1 MALNDNT
8 LQNEEEKKVPLWDLF
23 LSFLKM
29 GAVLIGGGYA
39 LLPLLENEITVKH
52 KWAKSEE
59 MTDLYALAQL
69 LPGVIAV
76 NTAMLVGNRLRGL
89 AGNLIAALGLV
100 FVPFILIVI
109 YAITYSTMNNVEI
122 VMKILDGLRPAAA
135 GMIFAMGLKMLVK
148 ESKKRW
154 ACMFSLT
161 VCAIVLFLNP
171 PIVWM
176 ILSTVLLGLI
186 LNSVKIWKKRKEES
200 C

>member
-8 LQNEEEKKVPLWDLF
+8 LQNEEEKKVPLWNLF

-109 YAITYSTMNNVEI
+109 YAITYSTMNNVEV
-122 VMKILDGLRPAAA
+122 VMKILDGVRPAAA

-186 LNSVKIWKKRKEES
+186 LNSVNIWKKRKEES

>member
-1 MALNDNT
+1 MALKDNT
-8 LQNEEEKKVPLWDLF
+8 LQKETEKKIPLWGLF

-52 KWAKSEE
+52 KWARSEE
-59 MTDLYALAQL
+59 MADLYALAQL

-76 NTAMLVGNRLRGL
+76 NTAMLVGNRLRGF

-100 FVPFILIVI
+100 FIPFVLIVI
-109 YAITYSTMNNVEI
+109 YAITYSTMNNVEVVI
-122 VMKILDGLRPAAA
+122 KILNGVRPAAA

-154 ACMFSLT
+154 SCIFSLT

-176 ILSTVLLGLI
+176 ILGTVVLGLF
-186 LNSVKIWKKRKEES
+186 LNSFRIWKKRKEGI

>member
-8 LQNEEEKKVPLWDLF
+8 LQNEEEKKVPLWNLF

-109 YAITYSTMNNVEI
+109 YAITYSTMNNVEV
-122 VMKILDGLRPAAA
+122 VMKILDGVRPAAA

-148 ESKKRW
+148 ESKKLW

-186 LNSVKIWKKRKEES
+186 LNSVNIWKKRKEES

>member
-76 NTAMLVGNRLRGL
+76 NTAMLAGNRLRGL

-109 YAITYSTMNNVEI
+109 YAITYSTMNNVEV
-122 VMKILDGLRPAAA
+122 VMKILDGVRPAAA

-176 ILSTVLLGLI
+176 ILSTVLLGLF
-186 LNSVKIWKKRKEES
+186 LL
-200 C
+200 

>member
-109 YAITYSTMNNVEI
+109 YAITYSTMNNVEV
-122 VMKILDGLRPAAA
+122 VMKILDGVRPAAA

-186 LNSVKIWKKRKEES
+186 LNSVNIWKKRKEES